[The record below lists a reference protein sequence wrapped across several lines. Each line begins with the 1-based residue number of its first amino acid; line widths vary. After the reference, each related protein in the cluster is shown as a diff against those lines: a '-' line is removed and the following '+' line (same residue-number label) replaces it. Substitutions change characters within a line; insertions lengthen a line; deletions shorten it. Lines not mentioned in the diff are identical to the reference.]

1 MIRADSAYLRV
12 ERQGVGAGSAAG
24 RHHHSHGQ
32 SDSTHDNRDRTDFW
46 HHRVATITQ
55 QLSRIRLHKLHR
67 EDHQRTGVERDDQG
81 ETLADKHAV
90 AIHIRWICETPI
102 DDATRTDRQLTEELC
117 REWGVV
123 RFHLA
128 KGETA
133 TTTLVSPP
141 FKCRLFSYATLGSG
155 GKVRSRAKVVAWL
168 LGHSSG
174 SMAPMGKG

>member
-1 MIRADSAYLRV
+1 
-12 ERQGVGAGSAAG
+12 
-24 RHHHSHGQ
+24 
-32 SDSTHDNRDRTDFW
+32 
-46 HHRVATITQ
+46 
-55 QLSRIRLHKLHR
+55 LSRIRLHKLHR

-117 REWGVV
+117 RERGVV

-133 TTTLVSPP
+133 TPTARVSPP
-141 FKCRLFSYATLGSG
+141 GTPTYGSYEEEETHPTAVPPASTSHG
-155 GKVRSRAKVVAWL
+155 L
-168 LGHSSG
+168 LS
-174 SMAPMGKG
+174 P